1 MEQFGKM
8 VAAASADGGRV
19 SDGQYSDGQFS
30 NELGHPKLVW
40 FDEIRALFAET
51 GLPPEPETYELFYLH
66 VSGADAALSRD
77 IQRLRSERKLDAEA
91 IEALRRGHIT
101 DIGTAEIL
109 ALVDSAQDGANR
121 LAERLDISHADLQ
134 VYDDALSAGDEAIAI
149 SQSVHE
155 LGEMVQQLR
164 RANATMMA
172 SNRRLSADIE
182 TAANETGR
190 LLDRLDQAEKTA
202 RTDPLTGL
210 LNRRG
215 LMDALK
221 KAQARS
227 LATGEPLS
235 ISMVDIDHFKR
246 VNDQWGHPIGDEVL
260 RCIGGHLSSQ
270 ALKKDAEAF
279 AGRYG
284 GEEFLVGLPG
294 LAVREAAAAI
304 DSARAVLARQVM
316 RRASD
321 GASLGKI
328 SFSAGIS
335 MLRTDDT
342 PDTLID
348 RADAAL
354 YAAKRTGRDRVLP
367 ELSDRR

>member
-1 MEQFGKM
+1 MDG
-8 VAAASADGGRV
+8 VAGDG
-19 SDGQYSDGQFS
+19 
-30 NELGHPKLVW
+30 LGHPQLVW
-40 FDEIRALFAET
+40 FDEIRALLAAT
-51 GLPPEPETYELFYLH
+51 GLPPEPETYELFYLY
-66 VSGADAALSRD
+66 VSGADAALGRD
-77 IQRLRSERKLDAEA
+77 VERLLDEGKLTPEA
-91 IEALRRGHIT
+91 VVALRRGHVTEIAT
-101 DIGTAEIL
+101 SEIL
-109 ALVDSAQDGANR
+109 ALVESAQEGASR
-121 LAERLDISHADLQ
+121 LAERLDIGHGDLQ
-134 VYDDALSAGDEAIAI
+134 EYDAALSAGDEAIAV
-149 SQSVHE
+149 SQSVNE
-155 LGEMVQQLR
+155 LGDLMQQLR

-172 SNRRLSADIE
+172 SNRRLEADIQ
-182 TAANETGR
+182 TATLETGR
-190 LLDRLDQAEKTA
+190 LLDRLDQAERVA

-221 KAQARS
+221 KAQERARVAGVPLS
-227 LATGEPLS
+227 LA
-235 ISMVDIDHFKR
+235 MVDIDHFKR

-294 LAVREAAAAI
+294 LPLSEASAAI

-328 SFSAGIS
+328 SFSAGVS
-335 MLRTDDT
+335 TYRANDT
-342 PDTLID
+342 ADTLID

-354 YAAKRTGRDRVLP
+354 YAAKRAGRDRVLP
-367 ELSDRR
+367 EAPDRG

>member
-1 MEQFGKM
+1 MQQSGHLEAM
-8 VAAASADGGRV
+8 AAADPVALGAGP
-19 SDGQYSDGQFS
+19 
-30 NELGHPKLVW
+30 GHPKLIW
-40 FDEIRALFAET
+40 FDEIRALFAST
-51 GLPPEPETYELFYLH
+51 GLAPEPETYELFYLH
-66 VSGADAALSRD
+66 VSCADPALSRD
-77 IQRLRSERKLDAEA
+77 LERLLADGRLDSEAVQ
-91 IEALRRGHIT
+91 ALRRGHVTEIAT
-101 DIGTAEIL
+101 SEIL
-109 ALVDSAQDGANR
+109 DLVQSAQDGANR
-121 LAERLDISHADLQ
+121 LADRLDTSQDELQ
-134 VYDDALSAGDEAIAI
+134 SYDATLSAGDAAIAV

-155 LGEMVQQLR
+155 LGDLVQQLR
-164 RANATMMA
+164 RANATMLA
-172 SNRRLSADIE
+172 SNRRLSANI
-182 TAANETGR
+182 TSAANENGR
-190 LLDRLDQAEKTA
+190 LLDRLDHAEKTA

-215 LMDALK
+215 LMESLK

-227 LATGEPLS
+227 SETGEPLS

-270 ALKKDAEAF
+270 ALKKDSQAF

-294 LAVREAAAAI
+294 LGIREAAAAV

-328 SFSAGIS
+328 SFSAGVS
-335 MLRTDDT
+335 MHREGDT
-342 PDTLID
+342 PDTLLD

-354 YAAKRTGRDRVLP
+354 YAAKRAGRDRVLP
-367 ELSDRR
+367 ELPDRR

>member
-1 MEQFGKM
+1 MQQTGELRAFD
-8 VAAASADGGRV
+8 AARADTISSGH
-19 SDGQYSDGQFS
+19 
-30 NELGHPKLVW
+30 GHPKLVW
-40 FDEIRALFAET
+40 FDDIRVLFAAT

-66 VSGADAALSRD
+66 VSQADAALSRD
-77 IQRLRSERKLDAEA
+77 IERLLEEGKLDAEA
-91 IEALRRGHIT
+91 VEALRRGHVTEIA
-101 DIGTAEIL
+101 TAEIL
-109 ALVDSAQDGANR
+109 ELVESAQNGASR
-121 LAERLDISHADLQ
+121 LADRLGVSEQDLKT
-134 VYDDALSAGDEAIAI
+134 YDAALSAGDEAIAG
-149 SQSVHE
+149 SQSMHD
-155 LGEMVQQLR
+155 LGDLVQQLR
-164 RANATMMA
+164 RANASMMA
-172 SNRRLSADIE
+172 SNRRLAADLAD
-182 TAANETGR
+182 AANETGR
-190 LLDRLDQAEKTA
+190 LLDRLDAAEKVA

-221 KAQARS
+221 AAQQVAEQAGHALS
-227 LATGEPLS
+227 LA
-235 ISMVDIDHFKR
+235 MVDIDFFKR

-260 RCIGGHLSSQ
+260 RCIGGHLASQ
-270 ALKKDAEAF
+270 ALKKDPDAF

-294 LAVREAAAAI
+294 LGLREAAAAV
-304 DSARAVLARQVM
+304 DAARAVLARQVM

-335 MLRTDDT
+335 QHRAGDT

-354 YAAKRTGRDRVLP
+354 YAAKRAGRDRVLP
-367 ELSDRR
+367 ELPDRR